1 MNPVQEAKSPG
12 DGCLE
17 GVRGGALVAGLTCD
31 YLDKG
36 RR

>member
-17 GVRGGALVAGLTCD
+17 GVRGGALGLPA
-31 YLDKG
+31 G
-36 RR
+36 RRADM